1 MRVPIYV
8 HESNSIPGTA
18 NKINNLLSKTTFQTF
33 PNTFSPSRKIIH
45 CGNPI
50 EESFSNITRPD
61 VKYMHSKETLNIL
74 IFGGS
79 QGASF
84 LIRRSRPVFLNLA
97 KSLKSNTF
105 QATEIAP

>member
-8 HESNSIPGTA
+8 HESNSVPGTA

-84 LIRRSRPVFLNLA
+84 
-97 KSLKSNTF
+97 
-105 QATEIAP
+105 